1 MDDTQSLLNEPGPE
15 DAAEAFARLEARVA
29 GLEERLDGRLA
40 LMTRTLEHIA
50 IERQSLDV
58 PDYSPTLAKMNSYLA
73 SIAGQTRAMQETPA
87 LKLTPKSMAA
97 EMATA
102 AQAARD
108 TDKATIAKA
117 QDLHRQAHADL
128 MRAIGHVRG
137 KVGQRWHM
145 AWCIGGTA
153 MVVSLLWLVY
163 PGWAAA
169 IGPRNWLWPERVAQR
184 VLGEPSL
191 WDAGRRMMQA
201 GDSESWQDVV
211 AATELQRDNRDK
223 IENCQRAAQKT
234 GKPVQCSIA
243 IGERR

>member
-1 MDDTQSLLNEPGPE
+1 MDDAQSLLNEPGPE

-50 IERQSLDV
+50 IERHSLDV

-73 SIAGQTRAMQETPA
+73 SIAGQTKAMQESPA
-87 LKLTPKSMAA
+87 LKLTPRSMAA
-97 EMATA
+97 EIASA
-102 AQAARD
+102 AKAVRD
-108 TDKATIAKA
+108 SDKATIAKA

-137 KVGQRWHM
+137 KAMQRWHM
-145 AWCIGGTA
+145 VWCIGGTTL
-153 MVVSLLWLVY
+153 VVSLLWLVY

-169 IGPRNWLWPERVAQR
+169 IGPRSWLWPERVAQR
-184 VLGEPSL
+184 VLGETSL

-201 GDSESWQDVV
+201 GDDESWQAVV
-211 AATELQRDNRDK
+211 TATELQRENQDK
-223 IENCQRAAQKT
+223 IENCLQVAVKM